1 MRHTVFCTFPCLL
14 TIAHSTAQTILPNPL
29 WLHRAEILLV
39 MTHLTRPSVACC
51 AVVSFLTSH
60 IFAFFFIFYSGNT
73 FQRSCRVSIVDT
85 GARAAVE
92 SCSSSFEGEADGV
105 VNELYMRHTWSL
117 LNHSDILSNQPQIF
131 QRLFHAAHAS
141 TFQGGIIMGPSYWD
155 TPAAQVL
162 MEDSRV
168 HCAGGGGPCPALV
181 SGWVLGAA
189 RWNQNVDN
197 TLVKNNFHFHTFV

>member
-1 MRHTVFCTFPCLL
+1 MSFDDRAFDGADNFAESSLASSCRD
-14 TIAHSTAQTILPNPL
+14 IACHDSFNTAKRCVLCSGQFSHL
-29 WLHRAEILLV
+29 
-39 MTHLTRPSVACC
+39 THLC
-51 AVVSFLTSH
+51 
-60 IFAFFFIFYSGNT
+60 IFFIFYSGNT

-105 VNELYMRHTWSL
+105 VNEPYMRHTWSL
-117 LNHSDILSNQPQIF
+117 LNHSDILSNQPQKF

-141 TFQGGIIMGPSYWD
+141 TFQGGFVMGPSYWD